1 MDATL
6 AGQRV
11 LSEAV
16 LSEARPTIAVVTGWV
31 LLSIVLAGG
40 MFFGGRAAAVRS
52 QRALTE
58 QRERDREVS
67 SRADQQHSWASR
79 GDMRGVYGTE
89 GAELMRAVAPKP
101 KPAIIPPGD
110 AIEVA
115 TVVHTAAEL
124 DVMLTKKP
132 PCWRYA
138 SFVSVAVQRRDAV
151 AARVRDARMG
161 FGRPSG
167 EALRTEF
174 ETGLFFT
181 ARLSELYE
189 LISDIDGFMLSPA
202 FQEVFGDPH
211 HENSADADGVV
222 HAANRLMDY
231 HDCLLD
237 LAERSRGAQVPYG
250 CGDLQRDFGALTVL
264 PIDGFSTFIEDFTA
278 RVAEMGDV
286 ARYATGDVQLDNV
299 ELGVSCDDALLGRI
313 SRQLQQL
320 AHAG

>member
-1 MDATL
+1 M
-6 AGQRV
+6 
-11 LSEAV
+11 
-16 LSEARPTIAVVTGWV
+16 TGWV
-31 LLSIVLAGG
+31 LLSIVLTGG
-40 MFFGGRAAAVRS
+40 IFLWGRAAAVRS
-52 QRALTE
+52 QQALTD

-79 GDMRGVYGTE
+79 GDVRGVYGTE
-89 GAELMRAVAPKP
+89 GAELMRAITP

-115 TVVHTAAEL
+115 AVVHTTAEL
-124 DVMLTKKP
+124 DAMLTKRP

-161 FGRPSG
+161 FARPNG
-167 EALRTEF
+167 EALSTEF

-181 ARLSELYE
+181 ERLSELYE
-189 LISDIDGFMLSPA
+189 LIGDIDGFMLSPA
-202 FQEVFGDPH
+202 FREVFGDPH
-211 HENSADADGVV
+211 DENSADAGGVV

-237 LAERSRGAQVPYG
+237 LAERSRGVRVPYG

-264 PIDGFSTFIEDFTA
+264 PIDGFGTFIEDFTE

-299 ELGVSCDDALLGRI
+299 ELGVSCDDELLGRI
-313 SRQLQQL
+313 STQLQQL
-320 AHAG
+320 ARAG

>member
-1 MDATL
+1 M
-6 AGQRV
+6 
-11 LSEAV
+11 
-16 LSEARPTIAVVTGWV
+16 TGWV
-31 LLSIVLAGG
+31 LLSVVLAVG
-40 MFFGGRAAAVRS
+40 MFFGGRAVAVRS
-52 QRALTE
+52 QRALTD
-58 QRERDREVS
+58 QQERDREVI

-79 GDMRGVYGTE
+79 GDMRGVYGAQ
-89 GAELMRAVAPKP
+89 GAELMRTVSTQPVSS

-124 DVMLTKKP
+124 TAMLKKKP

-151 AARVRDARMG
+151 APRVRDARMG
-161 FGRPSG
+161 FARPSG

-181 ARLSELYE
+181 QRLSELHE
-189 LISDIDGFMLSPA
+189 LIGDIDGFMLSPA

-211 HENSADADGVV
+211 DESSADADGIV

-231 HDCLLD
+231 HDGLLD
-237 LAERSRGAQVPYG
+237 LAERSRGVRVRHG
-250 CGDLQRDFGALTVL
+250 CGDLQRDFGVLTVL
-264 PIDGFSTFIEDFTA
+264 PIDGFGTFIEDFTA
-278 RVAEMGDV
+278 RVAEMADV

-299 ELGVSCDDALLGRI
+299 ELGVTCDDELLGRI

>member
-1 MDATL
+1 ML
-6 AGQRV
+6 AVGAF
-11 LSEAV
+11 L
-16 LSEARPTIAVVTGWV
+16 
-31 LLSIVLAGG
+31 
-40 MFFGGRAAAVRS
+40 GGRAAAGRS

-58 QRERDREVS
+58 QQERAREVI

-89 GAELMRAVAPKP
+89 GAELMRAVSPKA
-101 KPAIIPPGD
+101 AIIPPGD
-110 AIEVA
+110 TIEVG

-124 DVMLTKKP
+124 AAMLKKKP

-138 SFVSVAVQRRDAV
+138 AFVSVAVQRRDAV

-181 ARLSELYE
+181 ERLSELYE
-189 LISDIDGFMLSPA
+189 LIGDIDGFMLSPA
-202 FQEVFGDPH
+202 FQEVFGDPRN
-211 HENSADADGVV
+211 ENSADADGIV

-231 HDCLLD
+231 HDSLLT
-237 LAERSRGAQVPYG
+237 LTERSRGIRVPRG
-250 CGDLQRDFGALTVL
+250 CGDLQRDFGLLTVL
-264 PIDGFSTFIEDFTA
+264 PIDGFGTFIEDFTE
-278 RVAEMGDV
+278 RVAEMADV
-286 ARYATGDVQLDNV
+286 VRFATGDVQLDNV

-313 SRQLQQL
+313 SRQLQPL